1 MKPPPMKMS
10 HLLHINLFVY
20 NKVNLWLPYYF
31 WVNSDS
37 TCWVTTFHLNNTTR
51 LPHFYEI
58 LFVVA
63 REHGILSSWCAVSPS
78 TAISSVSADPPIYCD
93 TASLLISLIKLA
105 DWRQGRRCV
114 QSSQNVINSAHTWM
128 VLWGLHVSRLNRFEQ
143 TGISHNAHDDALHSR
158 LGFTTVN
165 QRSVCMCVYIWH
177 WLKS

>member
-1 MKPPPMKMS
+1 MKMS

-37 TCWVTTFHLNNTTR
+37 PCWVTTFHLNTTR

-63 REHGILSSWCAVSPS
+63 REHGILGSRCTVSPS
-78 TAISSVSADPPIYCD
+78 AAISFVSADLPIYCD

-105 DWRQGRRCV
+105 DWQQGKKVRSVITECHKFTRTHLDGVAVAPCVTVKAHRAHWYITECTWRCP
-114 QSSQNVINSAHTWM
+114 SLS
-128 VLWGLHVSRLNRFEQ
+128 
-143 TGISHNAHDDALHSR
+143 
-158 LGFTTVN
+158 LGFYRCKSEVCMHAC
-165 QRSVCMCVYIWH
+165 RSVVD
-177 WLKS
+177 